1 MNEISI
7 LLSTFNGEK
16 FIKEL
21 LNSVLNQTIN
31 NFKIFVRD
39 DGSTDQTPNL
49 INAFKIKYPDVFII
63 LNDEKGN
70 LGPRDSFFELL
81 KQAEGSYFLYCDQD
95 DVWLPDKVE
104 KLTTKIKEIE
114 VENPNMP
121 ALVFSDM
128 SVINET
134 GELIY
139 NSYFDVANYKK
150 IYIQNILFRGFIP
163 GCSTIFNKH
172 AKKLVLFYY
181 ELITSEDRKYL
192 HDGFTF
198 FIINIFGIIT
208 FTPEILLKY
217 RLHQGNTVGFG
228 KKSKKFDNV
237 ISGDR
242 LLLALIASKGK
253 IKYFKETLGVYRKH
267 PGGISIY
274 GNRIIIFKSNVQLF
288 KQLNKFFKPKYKRV
302 LVNQIFRW
310 SGILTNEYYKNG
322 KMLLFI
328 KQLFIT
334 VLYIRSFIDFKTYIK
349 NFLLQK

>member
-228 KKSKKFDNV
+228 KKSKKFLLIKDLIKYSFRQKAYRRIILRNYYSQV
-237 ISGDR
+237 KFLRLPENNQFLKGKELFLEEEVENLHFFKRKKWYLKHFIPFDR
-242 LLLALIASKGK
+242 GYFEGIINLLLI
-253 IKYFKETLGVYRKH
+253 
-267 PGGISIY
+267 
-274 GNRIIIFKSNVQLF
+274 
-288 KQLNKFFKPKYKRV
+288 
-302 LVNQIFRW
+302 
-310 SGILTNEYYKNG
+310 
-322 KMLLFI
+322 
-328 KQLFIT
+328 
-334 VLYIRSFIDFKTYIK
+334 
-349 NFLLQK
+349 